1 MKLFISWSGQR
12 SRQLAIALRDWFPMV
27 LQFVEPWVSETDI
40 GGGDRWAL
48 EIAKELEK
56 STFGII
62 CLTRENIE
70 SPWILFEAGSLAKSL
85 QDSKVVP
92 LLLDLDFSEI
102 SGPLAQFQ
110 AKKVDGSSIRDIVR
124 SVNQVAANSLD
135 IQMLDKL
142 FDVLWPQLEV
152 QLEGIRTQLPHATP
166 RRPPHEVL
174 EELVSTVRTMDQ
186 RTRTVEETL
195 QKLEASMTARI
206 IDRVGNY
213 FSSQREQEVQSLLRQ
228 FEDLIRQS
236 SDKRKAPLPTTKRAS
251 LRDLLPESP
260 ASPDSSE
267 PWDGFVNQKD
277 LGSNE

>member
-27 LQFVEPWVSETDI
+27 LHFVEPWVSETDI

-48 EIAKELEK
+48 EVAKELEK
-56 STFGII
+56 SNFGII

-110 AKKVDGSSIRDIVR
+110 AKKVDGPSIRDIVR
-124 SVNQVAANSLD
+124 SVNQVAASPLD
-135 IQMLDKL
+135 NQRLDKL
-142 FDVLWPQLEV
+142 FDVLWQELEAQLES
-152 QLEGIRTQLPHATP
+152 IRKQVPHITP
-166 RRPPHEVL
+166 RRPQHEVL

-186 RTRTVEETL
+186 RTRIVEEAL
-195 QKLEASMTARI
+195 QKLEASLRTQATYERI
-206 IDRVGNY
+206 SNLFGG
-213 FSSQREQEVQSLLRQ
+213 SSQPAEKKEGPPS
-228 FEDLIRQS
+228 
-236 SDKRKAPLPTTKRAS
+236 TKRS
-251 LRDLLPESP
+251 VSRR
-260 ASPDSSE
+260 E
-267 PWDGFVNQKD
+267 PSWDMENQKD